1 MDNQNNPNQNYSNQ
15 NNPSQFSPDKYY
27 QGQNYQAP
35 NYQNQNYQ
43 EQNYQEQNYQSQN
56 YQGQNYQNPN
66 YQDINQYQNQF
77 PNQNQFQGMQGQYDQ
92 KPVYISDEDDHKA
105 NILCVISLC
114 CMFVVPLIT
123 TGIIALVGDASF
135 DETLSSFAGSVAT
148 TITGLA
154 NLAAWVIMIIVRV
167 KYRHNTF
174 GKVLM
179 IVYLVL
185 LALLVIACII
195 LFVTCIN
202 CIRSCPG

>member
-35 NYQNQNYQ
+35 NYQNP
-43 EQNYQEQNYQSQN
+43 NYQEQNYQSQN
-56 YQGQNYQNPN
+56 YQ
-66 YQDINQYQNQF
+66 DINQY
-77 PNQNQFQGMQGQYDQ
+77 QNQFQGMQGQ
-92 KPVYISDEDDHKA
+92 
-105 NILCVISLC
+105 
-114 CMFVVPLIT
+114 FVVPIIT

-154 NLAAWVIMIIVRV
+154 NLAAWVLMIIVRV

>member
-35 NYQNQNYQ
+35 NYQNP
-43 EQNYQEQNYQSQN
+43 NYQEQNYQSQN
-56 YQGQNYQNPN
+56 YQ
-66 YQDINQYQNQF
+66 DINQY
-77 PNQNQFQGMQGQYDQ
+77 QNQFQGMQGQYDP